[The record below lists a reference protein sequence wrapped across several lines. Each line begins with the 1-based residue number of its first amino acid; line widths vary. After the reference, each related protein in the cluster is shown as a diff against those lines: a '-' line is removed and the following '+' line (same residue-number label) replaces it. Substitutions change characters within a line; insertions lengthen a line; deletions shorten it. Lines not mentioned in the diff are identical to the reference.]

1 MSQPRTFADRY
12 LLLAEQAEGGT
23 ATLHKAFDQQSHAV
37 VALKVFT
44 QDGRDPAIVNEIWYR
59 EHTALGQLSH
69 DGIVQMLDFG
79 RCALTDQ
86 RYIALEWID
95 GQTLEQ
101 HLTAAGPMDWPTFY
115 QRYGEPLLA
124 ALTYAAERNIAHRD
138 LSTSNVLIT
147 PTGTVKIID
156 FGQAKL
162 ASVGIGRTLMG
173 WRTVPYCLPEEDTG
187 TYTLTRDPYSFCAI
201 AVRAMAGHPLADH
214 EELYA
219 ALPGLA
225 LSPSERAT
233 IGKALSRTPS
243 ERLGTLIEFAEALRG
258 GTEPACGEPDRLR
271 IALRFSD
278 NVSEQ
283 LRAPTDAEATPL
295 EQLLAELGEVAAV
308 SAVGAAADATISLET
323 PSFRLAASPD
333 RSHEH
338 LVVTSLVRKRFRLEA
353 LFRSDRWLL
362 QADFTDQLPRQA
374 LAQQAARRDLQ
385 ALYAGLDA
393 HLHELS
399 QAQRRD
405 PNRAFAEWSNLLE
418 ALRHIAR
425 HGVPALRYK
434 TVERDGARLLARVE
448 NPEDAVEEQLR
459 VISVNGTWV
468 FRGEVETVR
477 GDQCALLST
486 RPYIDLDRIPSRG
499 SLDIDWAQTRV
510 SLDRQ
515 ARALDKF
522 KASETPGARLR
533 ALLIG
538 ADTGPSEPSYELVAR
553 FFDPGL
559 DDAKKMVVSRFA
571 AGADLIVT
579 HGPPGTGKTKLI
591 VELIRQEL
599 ARNPDARILLASQ
612 THVALD
618 NALERL
624 LGADR
629 DISCVRIGSGSKE
642 ADPRVEACC
651 LDRRSLALR
660 DQVTVSSQRFLQ
672 ERAAEMGID
681 RHEVELGLAVLDLI
695 GAREQL
701 ARIKAS
707 LAEIEA
713 EAQALEA
720 QIAGESSATT
730 RERSEKLLR
739 AGVLEDELER
749 IGGDDL
755 LARSTVEAA
764 GQKLVALGKDGAQLA
779 THSEAELREWSQLLL
794 GDPQREALGQ
804 LMALSEEWRMRFG
817 QSEDFKAAIIASS
830 SVVAGTCVGF
840 CREEAALR
848 TVFDLCIVDEAGKA
862 TTTELLVP
870 LAQSRRA
877 VLLGDHHQLP
887 AVLDHALRS
896 EELQDRFG
904 LNQQQL
910 DEQLFE
916 RLTKDLSAGCKA
928 ALTEQH
934 RMRGEIGRLVS
945 RCFYDDNLSEAA
957 STADRDIADLAVAGL
972 DREVTWLDPYDGAD
986 QAYEERARGTS
997 YENAREAQAIVA
1009 LLKRL
1014 QFALERNGRR
1024 RAAWPTIGVI
1034 SGYAPQVTLIR
1045 NEIRKEQDLDR
1056 LAIDCAS
1063 VHAFQGREVD
1073 ICIYSVTRK
1082 NSRGQIGMLS
1092 DWRHLN
1098 VALSRARDYLV
1109 IVGDLEFCRTV
1120 KGPNP
1125 FSRLIR
1131 FVEQESTEC
1140 VIKGWDHE

>member
-12 LLLAEQAEGGT
+12 LLLTEQIEGGT

-44 QDGRDPAIVNEIWYR
+44 EQGRDPAIVNEIWHR
-59 EHTALGQLSH
+59 EHSALGQLTH
-69 DGIVQMLDFG
+69 NGIVQMLDAG
-79 RCALTDQ
+79 RCALTGQ

-101 HLTAAGPMDWPTFY
+101 HLAAAGPMDWPTFY
-115 QRYGEPLLA
+115 QRYGEPLLD

-138 LSTSNVLIT
+138 LSTGNVLIT
-147 PTGTVKIID
+147 PTGVVKIID

-187 TYTLTRDPYSFCAI
+187 TYTLTRDPYAFCAI
-201 AVRAMAGHPLADH
+201 ALRAMTGHPLANH

-219 ALPGLA
+219 ALPGLS
-225 LSPSERAT
+225 LPPGKRAA
-233 IGKALSRTPS
+233 IGRALSRTPS
-243 ERLGTLIEFAEALRG
+243 ERFGTLIEFVEALRG
-258 GTEPACGEPDRLR
+258 GTGPACDEPDRLR
-271 IALRFSD
+271 IALRFIAS
-278 NVSEQ
+278 VSEQ
-283 LRAPTDAEATPL
+283 LYAPVDAEANPR
-295 EQLLAELGEVAAV
+295 EQLLAELSEVVAV
-308 SAVGAAADATISLET
+308 SAVGTVADATIAMET
-323 PSFRLAASPD
+323 PSFRLAASLD
-333 RSHEH
+333 SSREH

-353 LFRSDRWLL
+353 LFQSDRWLL
-362 QADFTDQLPRQA
+362 QADFTDQLPRQS
-374 LAQQAARRDLQ
+374 LAKQAARRDLQ
-385 ALYAGLDA
+385 TLFAGLDA

-399 QAQRRD
+399 QAQRHD
-405 PNRAFAEWSNLLE
+405 PNHAFAEWSNLLE

-434 TVERDGARLLARVE
+434 TVERDGARLLASVE

-477 GDQCALLST
+477 GAQCVLLST
-486 RPYIDLDRIPSRG
+486 RPHIDLERIPSKG
-499 SLDIDWAQTRV
+499 TLDIDWAQTRV
-510 SLDRQ
+510 ALDRQ

-522 KASETPGARLR
+522 KAGETPGARLR
-533 ALLIG
+533 ALLVG
-538 ADTGPSEPSYELVAR
+538 ADTGPSEPSYEPVAR
-553 FFDPGL
+553 FFDHGL
-559 DDAKKMVVSRFA
+559 DDAKKTVVSRFA

-624 LGADR
+624 LRADH

-651 LDRRSLALR
+651 LDQRSLALR
-660 DQVTVSSQRFLQ
+660 DQVTASSQRFLQ
-672 ERAAEMGID
+672 DQAADRGID
-681 RHEVELGLAVLDLI
+681 RHEVELGLAVLDLM

-701 ARIKAS
+701 ARIQAS
-707 LAEIEA
+707 LTELEE
-713 EAQALEA
+713 EAQVLEA
-720 QIAGESSATT
+720 QIAAESSMATH
-730 RERSEKLLR
+730 ERSDKLLR

-749 IGGDDL
+749 IRGDDV
-755 LARSTVEAA
+755 LARSTIEAA
-764 GQKLVALGKDGAQLA
+764 RQKLVGLGKDGAQLA
-779 THSEAELREWSQLLL
+779 THSDAELREWSQLLL

-804 LMALSEEWRMRFG
+804 LMTLSEDWRMRFG
-817 QSEDFKAAIIASS
+817 QSDDFNAAIIASS
-830 SVVAGTCVGF
+830 AVVAGTCVGF

-896 EELQDRFG
+896 EELQERFG

-916 RLTKDLSAGCKA
+916 RLTKDLGDGCKA

-945 RCFYDDNLSEAA
+945 RCFYDDNLSEGA
-957 STADRDIADLAVAGL
+957 STADREIADLAVAGL
-972 DREVTWLDPYDGAD
+972 DREVAWLDPYSGTDKS
-986 QAYEERARGTS
+986 YEERTRGTS

-1009 LLKRL
+1009 LLKRI
-1014 QFALERNGRR
+1014 QFALTRSGRPP
-1024 RAAWPTIGVI
+1024 ASWPTIGVI

-1045 NEIRKEQDLDR
+1045 NEIRKERDLDR
-1056 LAIDCAS
+1056 LTIDCAS

-1125 FSRLIR
+1125 FQRLIQ